1 MAPRALSRGAA
12 EGEGGLDEK
21 LINDRVKSNLI
32 LMETHKD
39 EMVRR
44 VALGLLLVI
53 GGYVFFW
60 PLQFLS
66 FFSGLWLFGLALGPR
81 EMEDAPRMSKSSERP
96 SVQASAPQAKPVQK
110 KASRKRKSS

>member
-1 MAPRALSRGAA
+1 MNKES
-12 EGEGGLDEK
+12 
-21 LINDRVKSNLI
+21 
-32 LMETHKD
+32 HKD

-81 EMEDAPRMSKSSERP
+81 EMEDAPRMSKAAAPQRP
-96 SVQASAPQAKPVQK
+96 PVQAKAPVSQAKPAPK
-110 KASRKRKSS
+110 KASRKRQSQ

>member
-1 MAPRALSRGAA
+1 M
-12 EGEGGLDEK
+12 
-21 LINDRVKSNLI
+21 I

-81 EMEDAPRMSKSSERP
+81 EMEDAPRMSKAAASERLP
-96 SVQASAPQAKPVQK
+96 VQAQAKPAPK

>member
-1 MAPRALSRGAA
+1 M
-12 EGEGGLDEK
+12 
-21 LINDRVKSNLI
+21 VT
-32 LMETHKD
+32 ETHKD

-44 VALGLLLVI
+44 IALGLLLVI

-81 EMEDAPRMSKSSERP
+81 EMDVSRAAPPERP
-96 SVQASAPQAKPVQK
+96 AVQAKAPVPQAKPAPK